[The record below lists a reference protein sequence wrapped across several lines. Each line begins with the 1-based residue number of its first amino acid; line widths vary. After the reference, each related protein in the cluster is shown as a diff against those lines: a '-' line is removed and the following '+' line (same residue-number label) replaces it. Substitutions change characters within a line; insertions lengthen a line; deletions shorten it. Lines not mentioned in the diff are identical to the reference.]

1 MTTGRINQVA
11 RDERKERRRKANH
24 QPHAR
29 HSTRDRDDEYGRKN
43 PRALATRPSETRRR
57 CLRPA
62 SSTRLAGATGEAETT
77 TPLRTRAC
85 AGREDRRTHQRTLAA
100 HPRSAVSPHEARVQ
114 RQRGRRIERP
124 LLREFTNARSRKRIA
139 TTHGSRPCRRPRDAE
154 APPQNRRCDRRIRSA
169 HRGRE
174 PRRHTQHDATRGSAA
189 HRKNRCP
196 EGNRTVLPQSRVS
209 NPRPNETGRAATLF
223 NLQARGTPHGHTTRN
238 RAATWH
244 GRHWQAARA
253 QTALSI
259 VAAADRTGV
268 QWRSACEEGAARP
281 LRPNLSANSSSA
293 SPRQLRRAR
302 YFSLK

>member
-174 PRRHTQHDATRGSAA
+174 PRRHTQHDATRSSAA
-189 HRKNRCP
+189 RIGAQRETVPSSRRVAFQTLAPTKQGERPRSSIFRRAGRHTDTRRA
-196 EGNRTVLPQSRVS
+196 TVLPRGTDA
-209 NPRPNETGRAATLF
+209 TGRLRARKPHCRLWQLPTAPGCSGEAPVRRGRPDHSGLTL
-223 NLQARGTPHGHTTRN
+223 APTP
-238 RAATWH
+238 RAL
-244 GRHWQAARA
+244 
-253 QTALSI
+253 AL
-259 VAAADRTGV
+259 V
-268 QWRSACEEGAARP
+268 
-281 LRPNLSANSSSA
+281 SSA
-293 SPRQLRRAR
+293 ALVT
-302 YFSLK
+302 LV